1 MKRSG
6 LLLLAALLWLP
17 TALRAQFAIYG
28 AGSGATFYNSE
39 TNLGYGGLA
48 GIYKQTSHA
57 LHRISVGADL
67 RGTFVVREGFHYYTG
82 AAGPRIAFHF
92 PVLPLS
98 PYLEGL
104 VGVADFNTGRG
115 TDSSTHFN
123 YQGVGGLDATIL
135 PHIDWRVVD
144 LTYSGVTGESLKAF
158 TFSTGIVIRFF

>member
-1 MKRSG
+1 MKRFG

-17 TALRAQFAIYG
+17 TALRAQLAIYG
-28 AGSGATFYNSE
+28 AGSGATFSNAD
-39 TNLGYGGLA
+39 TNVGYGGLA

-67 RGTFVVREGFHYYTG
+67 HGTFVGREGFHYYTG

-98 PYLEGL
+98 PYVEGL
-104 VGVADFNTGRG
+104 VGAANFNAGRG
-115 TDSSTHFN
+115 TNSSTHFN
-123 YQGVGGLDATIL
+123 YQAVGGLDATIL
-135 PHIDWRVVD
+135 PHIDWRVID
-144 LTYSGVTGESLKAF
+144 LTYSGVASESISAF